1 MLSSFF
7 LSKSNSYNKNN
18 NLFNSTERLNNKKTI
33 LGGCVPTT
41 LTNLYFNNKIKNM
54 AFFSTNINIDSN
66 ENKQK
71 IVKKPYYKLLKKR
84 KFIPIA
90 YNNHSNFLLKYF
102 FKQFLKGQ
110 YNFLFKSVV
119 NIGKRE
125 IFLSQLRDIFWYIVR
140 YKKVKVYKLPV
151 MSRIFTKLRAEMY
164 LKNSPTNYPH
174 TANTINKNLVTGKN
188 CYAFRSQLSRYF
200 RMRFK
205 EGRNLVDKKY
215 KKQIRKNNYKY
226 KNLFWLRTSQY
237 EKKKMLILW
246 KKYYFAPAWRP
257 YAYLHKKNKLF
268 FNWGDKYLFF
278 RFPVQRYKYPVLF
291 YFPRFADYRRL
302 YKNQLKEQHIF
313 RWIYRLKFSQL
324 IKRFRKAVNGTKR
337 IFELMFLKYF
347 EFRLDTIVYRLN
359 FAFSLKHA
367 RQLVNRGLFTINNK
381 VINNYTYHVLLG
393 DVIMPVKRF
402 RLMGSRLKYLNT
414 KAKGFFLLNMR
425 LFYRPIQA
433 DQYMDYLFINER
445 IPAGMIIKNIDT
457 STLRFNRSFS
467 IQYLTL
473 SMLKYN

>member
-1 MLSSFF
+1 MLYSSFI
-7 LSKSNSYNKNN
+7 SKFNLYKKN
-18 NLFNSTERLNNKKTI
+18 NLFNSTVILNNTKTI

-41 LTNLYFNNKIKNM
+41 LTNCYVNNKNFKNI
-54 AFFSTNINIDSN
+54 AYFSTNIEIK
-66 ENKQK
+66 ENKSK
-71 IVKKPYYKLLKKR
+71 MPKKPYYRTLKKR

-102 FKQFLKGQ
+102 FKQFSKGQ
-110 YNFLFKSVV
+110 YTFLFKPFSDT
-119 NIGKRE
+119 NKKKE
-125 IFLSQLRDIFWYIVR
+125 IFLSYLRDLFWYIVR

-151 MSRIFTKLRAEMY
+151 MSRIFSKLRAEMH
-164 LKNSPTNYPH
+164 LKESPAIYPH
-174 TANTINKNLVTGKN
+174 TASNINKNLVTGKN

-200 RMRFK
+200 RIRFK
-205 EGRNLVDKKY
+205 DGRNLVDKKY

-226 KNLFWLRTSQY
+226 KNLFWLRTSQH

-302 YKNQLKEQHIF
+302 YKNQLREQHIF

-367 RQLVNRGLFTINNK
+367 RQLVNRGLFTVNNK

-445 IPAGMIIKNIDT
+445 IPAGLIIKNIDT